1 MKQDLATSIF
11 AAVVGALVAYFVC
24 GMFLPSF
31 DDMSVSITK
40 LASEESFSLMEPD
53 AEIFNY
59 RSVNPTVE
67 VWVGDC
73 KNLGDNGTC
82 ADDIVT
88 DNLNNGQNNNQE
100 EQQEEEQEQEE
111 NQEEENKEEENK
123 EEENENQNQNENGDN
138 QNGTTD

>member
-40 LASEESFSLMEPD
+40 LANEESFSLMEPE

-73 KNLGDNGTC
+73 KNLGDNGIC
-82 ADDIVT
+82 NDEIVT
-88 DNLNNGQNNNQE
+88 DNTNNGQNNNQD
-100 EQQEEEQEQEE
+100 EQQEEEPEQEE
-111 NQEEENKEEENK
+111 NQEEENKEENK